1 MAENI
6 GPKIGIDGEAAFRQ
20 SLKNIVQQT
29 KELDAEFKMVTS
41 TFTKNGSA
49 QDKLQKQAEVLGRQF
64 ALQKDKVELLKKAYD
79 DSAKKLED
87 LKKAAEETAKAHGNN
102 SKEAQ
107 QANAA
112 YERQVSVVSK
122 AKTAWY
128 NATTACN
135 KMESELADTEEALKS
150 NSKQTKDLG
159 NAMDDT
165 GKKSSV
171 FGDLLK
177 ANLVSDAIKAG
188 LSKMVDLIKQ
198 LGSAFAELVSDSL
211 SGFGDYE
218 QLVGGV
224 KTLFGTETSSL
235 QEYADSVGKSVDEAG
250 DKYNDLLTAQNTV
263 FANAR
268 KSWKTT
274 GLSANDYMETVTG
287 FAASLVSSLGGD
299 TVQAAKYADMALVDM
314 ADNANKMGTN
324 MSDIQHAYQGFAK
337 QNYTMLDNLKLGYG
351 GTKTEMERLV
361 KEAAAMTDV
370 QAQLGESVD
379 ASSLSYDN
387 IVKAIHVVQADMGIM
402 GTTSKEA
409 STTIQGS
416 VNAMKGAWENFLV
429 GMADPEQDFDALIGD
444 LVDSVTTAAGN
455 ILPRLQEIIPTL
467 IEGLGKIGTSLL
479 PLAQDLALEM
489 ASSFAEGL
497 TAMGSSLIEVVPQLI
512 QAAVAII
519 PELAAVAMQIVQ
531 GLAAGFT
538 AAAPELLQNGIEMLG
553 MVGTG
558 LVSGIPQLLEQV
570 LPIAADIASNLREN
584 AGQLVDAGIQFI
596 LNLAQG
602 LMNALPTMLA
612 YIPGIVSDIAGIIND
627 NAPKLLSAGVQLI
640 GVLGMGLIQA
650 IPALLENLPYI
661 LKAMADVITAFNWID
676 IGGKIMTAL
685 GNGIMG
691 MGSAVTSG
699 IQNAFD
705 GGLAYVKSLPGK
717 FKSWAIDMIN
727 GFVDGILS
735 SMSKVADAV
744 KNVAATITSY
754 MHFSRPDVGPLR
766 EYESWMPDF
775 MRGLAGG
782 IDANS
787 WRVEDA
793 VDRLT
798 RKMGIELTAAQT
810 GGAVINQTI
819 NFGYE
824 VQAPDVVAREV
835 RRTTTYGLAG
845 A

>member
-79 DSAKKLED
+79 DSAKKLEE
-87 LKKAAEETAKAHGNN
+87 LKKAAEEAAKAHGDN

-135 KMESELADTEEALKS
+135 KMEGELADTEEALKS

-177 ANLVSDAIKAG
+177 ANLISDAIKAG

-198 LGSAFAELVSDSL
+198 LGSAFAGLVSDSL

-268 KSWKTT
+268 KGWKTT

-287 FAASLVSSLGGD
+287 FAASLISSLGGD

-351 GTKTEMERLV
+351 GTKAEMERLV

-467 IEGLGKIGTSLL
+467 IEGLGEIIDQ
-479 PLAQDLALEM
+479 LAPYVSEMIQEM
-489 ASSFAEGL
+489 APTIQEAL
-497 TAMGSSLIEVVPQLI
+497 TALMGTLGEVLPEIAPYVSEASQVVGQAIVDGILTVLDTITEPI
-512 QAAVAII
+512 QDKINAILPTI
-519 PELAAVAMQIVQ
+519 ALV
-531 GLAAGFT
+531 AAGF
-538 AAAPELLQNGIEMLG
+538 AAWNI
-553 MVGTG
+553 VS
-558 LVSGIPQLLEQV
+558 LVSGIITSIGSLSGAVSALFAVMAANPIGV
-570 LPIAADIASNLREN
+570 VITVIAALA
-584 AGQLVDAGIQFI
+584 AGIVALWNTNDEFRAAMTEAWNGIVETVTGVWNSFTEGFAQFEAAAYEWRDNVRETASQVSQ
-596 LNLAQG
+596 NLQNGLKAGVDYISSLPQKFVAWGADMVQG
-602 LMNALPTMLA
+602 L
-612 YIPGIVSDIAGIIND
+612 I
-627 NAPKLLSAGVQLI
+627 
-640 GVLGMGLIQA
+640 
-650 IPALLENLPYI
+650 
-661 LKAMADVITAFNWID
+661 
-676 IGGKIMTAL
+676 
-685 GNGIMG
+685 NGI
-691 MGSAVTSG
+691 
-699 IQNAFD
+699 
-705 GGLAYVKSLPGK
+705 K
-717 FKSWAIDMIN
+717 
-727 GFVDGILS
+727 
-735 SMSKVADAV
+735 SKVAGVVDAV
-744 KNVAATITSY
+744 KGIAETIKSFL
-754 MHFSRPDVGPLR
+754 HFSRPDVGPLR

-775 MRGLAGG
+775 MSGLAGG

>member
-79 DSAKKLED
+79 DSAKKLDD
-87 LKKAAEETAKAHGNN
+87 LKKAAEEAAKAHGNN

-198 LGSAFAELVSDSL
+198 LGSAFAGLVSDSL

-370 QAQLGESVD
+370 QAQLGETVD
-379 ASSLSYDN
+379 KSSLSYDN
-387 IVKAIHVVQADMGIM
+387 IVKAIHVVQANMGIM

-416 VNAMKGAWENFLV
+416 VNAMQSAWQNFLV

-467 IEGLGKIGTSLL
+467 MEGLGEIATQ
-479 PLAQDLALEM
+479 LAPYVSEMIQEM
-489 ASSFAEGL
+489 APTIQEALVALTSTLSDVFTEIAPYVTEAAQVLGQAAIDGIL
-497 TAMGSSLIEVVPQLI
+497 TAIDTLTGPLQEKFSFIM
-512 QAAVAII
+512 AAVAAIGAAFKTWDIVSTISGLVSSVGGLGQAVQAVLAILSANPAGLII
-519 PELAAVAMQIVQ
+519 AGIAGVVAALVTLYNTNDNVRAMITEAWNGIVETLT
-531 GLAAGFT
+531 GVWNSFTEGFAQFE
-538 AAAPELLQNGIEMLG
+538 AAAYEWRDNVRETASQVSQNLQNGLKAGVDYISSL
-553 MVGTG
+553 
-558 LVSGIPQLLEQV
+558 PQKFV
-570 LPIAADIASNLREN
+570 AWGADMI
-584 AGQLVDAGIQFI
+584 
-596 LNLAQG
+596 QG
-602 LMNALPTMLA
+602 L
-612 YIPGIVSDIAGIIND
+612 I
-627 NAPKLLSAGVQLI
+627 
-640 GVLGMGLIQA
+640 
-650 IPALLENLPYI
+650 
-661 LKAMADVITAFNWID
+661 
-676 IGGKIMTAL
+676 
-685 GNGIMG
+685 NGI
-691 MGSAVTSG
+691 
-699 IQNAFD
+699 
-705 GGLAYVKSLPGK
+705 K
-717 FKSWAIDMIN
+717 
-727 GFVDGILS
+727 
-735 SMSKVADAV
+735 SKVAGVVDAV
-744 KNVAATITSY
+744 KGIAESIKSFL
-754 MHFSRPDVGPLR
+754 HFSRPDVGPLR